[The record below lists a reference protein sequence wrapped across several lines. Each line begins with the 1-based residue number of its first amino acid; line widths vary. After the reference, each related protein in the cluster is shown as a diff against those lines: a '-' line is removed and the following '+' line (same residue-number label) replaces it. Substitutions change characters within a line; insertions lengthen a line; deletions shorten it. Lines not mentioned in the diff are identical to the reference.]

1 MILADFPPGWL
12 RLLAVLHGLVWGSFI
27 NVVIY
32 RVPRNMSLVR
42 PSSHC
47 PACGEPVR
55 PIDNVPLLSWLLL
68 RARAR
73 CCGAPISP
81 RYPLVEAMGGIL
93 SLGVLEA
100 VVLGLPPGSPA
111 ELALAVY
118 LADFAL
124 ALGLVA
130 ASFIDLEH
138 MIVPDAVSLGGTIV
152 GLVTFSFRGMRVE
165 DALLGAAVGFLVLW
179 LPFDWLYA
187 KLRGAPGMGR
197 GDAKLLMLAGAWFG
211 WRGALFVLG
220 AAAIQ
225 GTIAT
230 LTLIAARGKIDEPE
244 AVRLEREQM
253 LAELAALPEH
263 ERAAAEKQ
271 WHRDPLAL
279 PPEPRWGKARVAFG
293 PFLAL
298 GTLEVLLLGPQ
309 RIMEWLLA

>member
-32 RVPRNMSLVR
+32 RVPRDMSLVR
-42 PSSHC
+42 PGSHC

-55 PIDNVPLLSWLLL
+55 AVHNIPLLSWLAL
-68 RARAR
+68 RGRAR
-73 CCGAPISP
+73 CCGASISP
-81 RYPLVEAMGGIL
+81 RYPLVEAIGGVL

-100 VVLGLPPGSPA
+100 VVLGLPLSSPVG
-111 ELALAVY
+111 LALAVY
-118 LADFAL
+118 VADFGL

-130 ASFIDLEH
+130 AAFIDLEH

-165 DALLGAAVGFLVLW
+165 EALLGAAVGFVVLW
-179 LPFDWLYA
+179 LPFDVLYA

-220 AAAIQ
+220 AGAIQ

-230 LTLIAARGKIDEPE
+230 LALVAARGQIEEPE
-244 AVRLEREQM
+244 AVRREREQM
-253 LAELAALPEH
+253 RAELDALPDE
-263 ERAAAEKQ
+263 ERAEAERH

-298 GTLEVLLLGPQ
+298 ATLEVMLLGPQ
-309 RIMEWLLA
+309 RILEWLLA